1 MHGNIGAQS
10 GGLINGLPEAI
21 PGMHTALEKSVDGL
35 ANGQANAHK
44 NWLDQFA
51 GYLEVERN
59 YSSHTIRAYMN
70 DLKQLIGSDVSST
83 GETPADAVTSEQQNS
98 YTGHTVVNTT
108 TGSAPISTTDTTA
121 NTNADST
128 EQTTSS
134 ATTGSGWLEA
144 EGLRAYIRQ
153 IQEQYSRPTV
163 ARKISAIRSFYRYL
177 RREQLIDEDPS
188 KQVRGPKLTRRLP
201 ACLDK
206 EEIVRLLMSPDTNS
220 VLGARDRALMEV
232 LYATGMRV
240 SELCG
245 LRVQDYNQEGME
257 MRVLGKGGKE
267 RVVLL
272 NQSAHNWLK
281 KYLSET
287 WSKLAEGR
295 TPQAEHPLFVS
306 RQATRLSSRSVHRI
320 VMKYALKAG
329 INKPIT
335 PHTLRHTFATH
346 LLEGGADLRVVQD
359 LLGHTT
365 INTTQIYTHVS
376 LDRLRR
382 VYMNT
387 HPRA

>member
-1 MHGNIGAQS
+1 VSSQ
-10 GGLINGLPEAI
+10 NGLSGAI
-21 PGMHTALEKSVDGL
+21 DGGS
-35 ANGQANAHK
+35 NNCHQI
-44 NWLDQFA
+44 WLDQFA

-70 DLKQLIGSDVSST
+70 DLRQLIGSDLPNTEGEATPIQTNVPTVDMST
-83 GETPADAVTSEQQNS
+83 AGA
-98 YTGHTVVNTT
+98 
-108 TGSAPISTTDTTA
+108 
-121 NTNADST
+121 
-128 EQTTSS
+128 
-134 ATTGSGWLEA
+134 GSGWLEA

-201 ACLDK
+201 SCLDK
-206 EEIVRLLMSPDTNS
+206 EEVVRLLMTPDTNT
-220 VLGARDRALMEV
+220 VLGVRDRALMEV

-245 LRVQDYNQEGME
+245 LRVQDYNQEAME

-281 KYLSET
+281 KYLTEY

-295 TPQAEHPLFVS
+295 HPQAEHPLFVS

-320 VMKYALKAG
+320 VMKHALKAG
-329 INKPIT
+329 INKTIT

-376 LDRLRR
+376 LERLRR

>member
-1 MHGNIGAQS
+1 VSSQNGGHG
-10 GGLINGLPEAI
+10 
-21 PGMHTALEKSVDGL
+21 TL
-35 ANGQANAHK
+35 ANGQEG
-44 NWLDQFA
+44 WLDQFA

-59 YSSHTIRAYMN
+59 YSSHTIRAYLN
-70 DLKQLIGSDVSST
+70 DLRQLIGNDFSQMTPESST
-83 GETPADAVTSEQQNS
+83 QVKVETQAVPIPSELKEVFDDLE
-98 YTGHTVVNTT
+98 TGDIN
-108 TGSAPISTTDTTA
+108 GGGIGDSAASG
-121 NTNADST
+121 
-128 EQTTSS
+128 Q
-134 ATTGSGWLEA
+134 GSGWLEA
-144 EGLRAYIRQ
+144 EGLRTYIRQ

-177 RREQLIDEDPS
+177 RREQLIEEDPS

-206 EEIVRLLMSPDTNS
+206 EEIVKLLMSPDVNT
-220 VLGARDRALMEV
+220 VLGVRDRALMEV

-245 LRVQDYNQEGME
+245 LRVADYNQEAME

-267 RVVLL
+267 RIVLL
-272 NQSAHNWLK
+272 NQSAHSWLS
-281 KYLSET
+281 KYLAEYWT
-287 WSKLAEGR
+287 KLAEGR

-320 VMKYALKAG
+320 VMKHAIKAG
-329 INKPIT
+329 INKTIT

-376 LDRLRR
+376 LERLRR
-382 VYMNT
+382 VYINT

>member
-21 PGMHTALEKSVDGL
+21 PAMHAALEKSVDTDL
-35 ANGQANAHK
+35 PTAHK

-70 DLKQLIGSDVSST
+70 DLKQLIGSDVSAS
-83 GETPADAVTSEQQNS
+83 GETAAEAAKSEQQNS
-98 YTGHTVVNTT
+98 YNGHTVVNTT
-108 TGSAPISTTDTTA
+108 TGSAPISINDAAA
-121 NTNADST
+121 NPSSSST
-128 EQTTSS
+128 
-134 ATTGSGWLEA
+134 SGWLEA

-287 WSKLAEGR
+287 WTKLAEGR

>member
-21 PGMHTALEKSVDGL
+21 PAMHAALEKSVDTDL
-35 ANGQANAHK
+35 PTAHK

-70 DLKQLIGSDVSST
+70 DLKQLIGSDVSAS
-83 GETPADAVTSEQQNS
+83 GETPAEAAKSEQQNS
-98 YTGHTVVNTT
+98 YNGHTVVNTT
-108 TGSAPISTTDTTA
+108 TGSAPISINDAAA
-121 NTNADST
+121 NPSSSST
-128 EQTTSS
+128 
-134 ATTGSGWLEA
+134 SGWLEA

-287 WSKLAEGR
+287 WTKLAEGR

>member
-21 PGMHTALEKSVDGL
+21 PAMHTALEKSVDTDL
-35 ANGQANAHK
+35 PTAHK

-70 DLKQLIGSDVSST
+70 DLKQLIGSDVSVS
-83 GETPADAVTSEQQNS
+83 GETPAEAAKSEQQNS
-98 YTGHTVVNTT
+98 YNGHTVVNTT
-108 TGSAPISTTDTTA
+108 TGSAPISIND
-121 NTNADST
+121 
-128 EQTTSS
+128 S
-134 ATTGSGWLEA
+134 ATSPSPTSGWLEA

-287 WSKLAEGR
+287 WTKLAEGR

>member
-1 MHGNIGAQS
+1 MSSQNDLKGAIGNGS
-10 GGLINGLPEAI
+10 G
-21 PGMHTALEKSVDGL
+21 DGHM
-35 ANGQANAHK
+35 G
-44 NWLDQFA
+44 WLDQFA

-70 DLKQLIGSDVSST
+70 DLRQLIGSEV
-83 GETPADAVTSEQQNS
+83 PAQGIQPGALTTNTISNTSHQDTAVT
-98 YTGHTVVNTT
+98 TG
-108 TGSAPISTTDTTA
+108 A
-121 NTNADST
+121 
-128 EQTTSS
+128 
-134 ATTGSGWLEA
+134 GSGWLEA

-177 RREQLIDEDPS
+177 RREQLIEEDPS

-206 EEIVRLLMSPDTNS
+206 EEVVRLLMAPDTNT
-220 VLGARDRALMEV
+220 VLGVRDRALMEV

-245 LRVQDYNQEGME
+245 LRVQDYNQEAME

-272 NQSAHNWLK
+272 NQSAHSWLK
-281 KYLSET
+281 KYLTEY

-295 TPQAEHPLFVS
+295 SPQAEHPLFVS

-320 VMKYALKAG
+320 VMKHALKAG
-329 INKPIT
+329 INKTIT

-376 LDRLRR
+376 LERLRR